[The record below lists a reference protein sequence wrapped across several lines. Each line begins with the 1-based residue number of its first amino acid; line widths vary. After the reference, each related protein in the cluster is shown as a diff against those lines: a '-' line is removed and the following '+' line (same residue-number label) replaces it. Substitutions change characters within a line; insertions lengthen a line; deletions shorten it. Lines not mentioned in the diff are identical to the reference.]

1 MYSVDL
7 PWNNNLEKLTVSVIV
22 LSVWN
27 RLGLELLFNTP

>member
-27 RLGLELLFNTP
+27 RLSLELLFNTP

>member
-7 PWNNNLEKLTVSVIV
+7 PWNNNSEKLTVSVIV

-27 RLGLELLFNTP
+27 RLSLEFLFNTP